1 MKAILE
7 FDLNEQ
13 DDVDSHNRCVQSLE
27 LTLMLWEVE
36 QELRKLTK
44 YAPDSM
50 SQETFDELTKLREW
64 FYEKLNER
72 NISLDNLLR

>member
-1 MKAILE
+1 MKATLE

-13 DDVDSHNRCVQSLE
+13 DDVNAHKRCVQSLD
-27 LTLMLWEVE
+27 LTLMLWDVE

-72 NISLDNLLR
+72 NISIDNLLQ

>member
-7 FDLNEQ
+7 FDLNEE
-13 DDVDSHNRCVQSLE
+13 DDVIAHKRCVQSLD
-27 LTLMLWEVE
+27 LVLMLWDVE

-50 SQETFDELTKLREW
+50 SQETYDELTKFREW
-64 FYEKLNER
+64 FYETLNEK
-72 NISLDNLLR
+72 NISLDNLIR